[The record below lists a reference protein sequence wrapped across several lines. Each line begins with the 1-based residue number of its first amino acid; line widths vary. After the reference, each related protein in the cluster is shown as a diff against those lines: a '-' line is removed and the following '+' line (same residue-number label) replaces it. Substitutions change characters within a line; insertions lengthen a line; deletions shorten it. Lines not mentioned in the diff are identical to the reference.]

1 MITFPITPEA
11 FIAFMEAGTGKR
23 ADKTDRDFLSE
34 IAGLVNTYFEDGK
47 EGREMAAPGA
57 LDYYRMIGQATKF
70 DKPKIQRMLAS
81 INWWCREAYKAGR
94 ASNG

>member
-23 ADKTDRDFLSE
+23 ADKAGRDFLSE

-47 EGREMAAPGA
+47 EGREAKI
-57 LDYYRMIGQATKF
+57 DE
-70 DKPKIQRMLAS
+70 PKIQRMLAS